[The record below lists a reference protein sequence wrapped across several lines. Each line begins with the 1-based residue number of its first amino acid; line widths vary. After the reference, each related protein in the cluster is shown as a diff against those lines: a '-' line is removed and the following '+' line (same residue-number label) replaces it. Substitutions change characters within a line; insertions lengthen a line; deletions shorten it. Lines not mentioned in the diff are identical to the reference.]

1 MNHATMENSSYQTFP
16 LFCHFQCYSLKYKT
30 ELVDLIIS
38 YDIIYVLVSKD
49 PLFLYFLT
57 PRYSWNIA
65 NTGVKHQS
73 INHIFVFQ
81 NILPRYTVQ
90 YCSTKINKWNVRPY
104 DKKHFEYNFCIH
116 TRKTANQ
123 NTVWNK
129 YRVPI
134 GRFWSTSTQTYSN
147 VLWP

>member
-38 YDIIYVLVSKD
+38 YDIIYVLVSMD
-49 PLFLYFLT
+49 LLLVFSYFLM
-57 PRYSWNIA
+57 PWYNWYIA
-65 NTGVKHQS
+65 NIGVNHRS
-73 INHIFVFQ
+73 INHIFRISKHFTQ
-81 NILPRYTVQ
+81 VQ
-90 YCSTKINKWNVRPY
+90 YCSTKINKWNLRPY

-134 GRFWSTSTQTYSN
+134 GRFWSTSTKTYSN